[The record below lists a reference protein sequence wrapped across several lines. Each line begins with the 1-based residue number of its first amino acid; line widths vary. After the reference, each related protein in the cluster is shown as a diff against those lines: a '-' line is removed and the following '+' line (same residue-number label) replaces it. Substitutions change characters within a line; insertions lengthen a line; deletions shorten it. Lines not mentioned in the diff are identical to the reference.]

1 MPHDHHDHDHDHDH
15 DHAAHPEPQPDDLV
29 HSYHQ
34 ILGIALKELLIE
46 KGVVA
51 PDELR
56 AMLEKRETTT
66 PANGTK
72 VVARA
77 WVDPAYKA
85 RLLADGNAAVAE
97 LGFPMHTTNLVALE
111 NTEAV
116 HNAVVCTLCS
126 CYPRELLGLPPSW
139 YKSRSYRARMV
150 REPRAVL
157 AEFGT
162 VLPDHV
168 EVRVHDSTA
177 DMRYLVVPRR
187 PEGTENLSEEQL
199 SRLVTR
205 DAMIGV
211 SETRA
216 ASERRP

>member
-1 MPHDHHDHDHDHDH
+1 MPHDHHDHAHT
-15 DHAAHPEPQPDDLV
+15 AHPEPQPDDLV
-29 HSYHQ
+29 HGYHQ
-34 ILGIALKELLIE
+34 VLGITLKELLIE

-56 AMLEKRETTT
+56 AMLEKRETIS
-66 PANGTK
+66 PAHGAR

-77 WVDPAYKA
+77 WVDPDYKA

-111 NTEAV
+111 NTETV
-116 HNAVVCTLCS
+116 HHAVVCTLCS

-162 VLPDHV
+162 HLADAV

-187 PEGTENLSEEQL
+187 PAGTESLTEEEL
-199 SRLVTR
+199 GALVTR

-211 SETRA
+211 AEVRA
-216 ASERRP
+216 AV

>member
-1 MPHDHHDHDHDHDH
+1 MPHDHHDHDHHH
-15 DHAAHPEPQPDDLV
+15 EHAAHPELQPDDLV

-46 KGVVA
+46 KGVVT

-56 AMLEKRETTT
+56 AMLEKREATS
-66 PANGTK
+66 PADGVK
-72 VVARA
+72 VIARA

-111 NTEAV
+111 NTETV

-126 CYPRELLGLPPSW
+126 CYPRELLGPPPSW

-157 AEFGT
+157 TEFGT

-187 PEGTENLSEEQL
+187 PAGTEGLSEEDL

-211 SETRA
+211 SEARPRA
-216 ASERRP
+216 

>member
-1 MPHDHHDHDHDHDH
+1 MPHDHHDHDHT
-15 DHAAHPEPQPDDLV
+15 AHPEPQPDDLV

-56 AMLEKRETTT
+56 AMLEKRETTS
-66 PANGTK
+66 PANGAQ

-77 WVDPAYKA
+77 WADPEYKA

-111 NTEAV
+111 NTGTV
-116 HNAVVCTLCS
+116 HNVVVCTLCS

-177 DMRYLVVPRR
+177 DMRYLVLPRR
-187 PEGTENLSEEQL
+187 PEGSESLDEEEL

-211 SETRA
+211 SEVPT
-216 ASERRP
+216 ASERRA

>member
-1 MPHDHHDHDHDHDH
+1 MPHDHHDH

-56 AMLEKRETTT
+56 AMLEKRETTS
-66 PANGTK
+66 PANGAQ

-77 WVDPAYKA
+77 WVDPEYKA

-97 LGFPMHTTNLVALE
+97 IGFPMHTTNLVALE
-111 NTEAV
+111 NTETV

-162 VLPDHV
+162 VLPDHI

-187 PEGTENLSEEQL
+187 PEGTEALSEEEL

-211 SETRA
+211 SEAKAPAHGR
-216 ASERRP
+216 

>member
-1 MPHDHHDHDHDHDH
+1 MPHNHHDH

-46 KGVVA
+46 KGVVT

-56 AMLEKRETTT
+56 TMLEKLETTT
-66 PANGTK
+66 PAHGAK

-85 RLLADGNAAVAE
+85 RLLADANAAVAE

-111 NTEAV
+111 NTDTV

-187 PEGTENLSEEQL
+187 PEGTEELSEEEL

-211 SETRA
+211 R
-216 ASERRP
+216 

>member
-1 MPHDHHDHDHDHDH
+1 MPLDHHDHDH
-15 DHAAHPEPQPDDLV
+15 ATHPEPQPDDLV

-34 ILGIALKELLIE
+34 ILGIALKELLLE
-46 KGVVA
+46 KGVVK

-56 AMLEKRETTT
+56 AMLEKRETIS
-66 PANGTK
+66 PAHGAK
-72 VVARA
+72 VIARA
-77 WVDPAYKA
+77 WVDPDYKA
-85 RLLADGNAAVAE
+85 RLLSDGNAAVAE
-97 LGFPMHTTNLVALE
+97 LGFPMHTTRLVALE
-111 NTEAV
+111 NTDTV

-162 VLPDHV
+162 AIPDHV

-187 PEGTENLSEEQL
+187 PQGTEGLTEEEL
-199 SRLVTR
+199 SRLISR

-211 SETRA
+211 SEARNMA
-216 ASERRP
+216 DVALA

>member
-1 MPHDHHDHDHDHDH
+1 MPHDHH

-46 KGVVA
+46 KGVVT

-56 AMLEKRETTT
+56 VMLEKRETTSS
-66 PANGTK
+66 AHGAK

-111 NTEAV
+111 NTGSV

-162 VLPDHV
+162 PLPDHI

-177 DMRYLVVPRR
+177 DMRYLVIPRR
-187 PEGTENLSEEQL
+187 PEGIEGLSEEEL

-211 SETRA
+211 SEIKP
-216 ASERRP
+216 SSLG

>member
-1 MPHDHHDHDHDHDH
+1 MPHHHHDYDH

-51 PDELR
+51 PHELR
-56 AMLEKRETTT
+56 AMLEKRETIS
-66 PANGTK
+66 PANGAQ

-77 WVDPAYKA
+77 WLDPAYKA
-85 RLLADGNAAVAE
+85 RLLGDGNAAVAE

-111 NTEAV
+111 NTETV

-187 PEGTENLSEEQL
+187 PEGTEGLTEDEL

-211 SETRA
+211 SEASA
-216 ASERRP
+216 ASEG

>member
-1 MPHDHHDHDHDHDH
+1 MPHHHHDYDH

-56 AMLEKRETTT
+56 AMLEKRETIS
-66 PANGTK
+66 PANGAQ

-77 WVDPAYKA
+77 WVDPAYKI
-85 RLLADGNAAVAE
+85 RLLSDGNAAVAE

-111 NTEAV
+111 NTETV

-177 DMRYLVVPRR
+177 DMRYIVVPRR
-187 PEGTENLSEEQL
+187 PEGTEGLSEDEL

-211 SETRA
+211 SEAST
-216 ASERRP
+216 ASEG

>member
-1 MPHDHHDHDHDHDH
+1 MPHDHHDH

-56 AMLEKRETTT
+56 LMLEKRETTS
-66 PANGTK
+66 PANGAQ

-77 WVDPAYKA
+77 WMDPAYKA
-85 RLLADGNAAVAE
+85 RLLDDGNAAVAE

-111 NTEAV
+111 NTDTV

-162 VLPDHV
+162 VLPDHI

-187 PEGTENLSEEQL
+187 PEGSESLTEEEL

-211 SETRA
+211 SEAKTRA
-216 ASERRP
+216 